1 MLNGVDKLG
10 LGLGTLEFTLGAV
23 NSWIG
28 IQQIE
33 SMNGYDT
40 QAGSKAKL
48 AKGILHLGVGIYAL
62 NVGAAVINKALN
74 K

>member
-10 LGLGTLEFTLGAV
+10 LGLGTLEFTLGMA

-48 AKGILHLGVGIYAL
+48 AKGILHLGIGICAL
-62 NVGAAVINKALN
+62 NVGVAVIDKALN

>member
-10 LGLGTLEFTLGAV
+10 LGLGTLEFTLGVA

-28 IQQIE
+28 IHHIE
-33 SMNGYDT
+33 SMNEYDT

-48 AKGILHLGVGIYAL
+48 AKGILHLGVGICAL
-62 NVGAAVINKALN
+62 NVGAAVMINAFN